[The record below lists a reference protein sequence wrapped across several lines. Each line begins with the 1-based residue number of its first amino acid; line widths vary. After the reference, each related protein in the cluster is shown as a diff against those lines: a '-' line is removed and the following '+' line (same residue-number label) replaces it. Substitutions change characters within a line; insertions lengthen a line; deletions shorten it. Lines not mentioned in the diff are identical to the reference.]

1 MTEIK
6 LEVGQVWFDPT
17 FQDTFTITGVH
28 HDVGFGN
35 LSSDIEN
42 GVVRLTHFDSKF
54 LSENMQLIKP
64 SRLSIDPSSFRP
76 GNVYVTVD
84 DRQVEI
90 HWAEVL
96 GMLLKAIHPDG
107 PSTEW
112 QNLSGRQVLELGKT
126 RVDITPDDMSD
137 VGVSVTTFRN
147 GKVTLRA
154 AAIELLWAIQQV
166 ASKE

>member
-54 LSENMQLIKP
+54 LSENMQLVKP
-64 SRLSIDPSSFRP
+64 NRLAIEESTFRP
-76 GNVYVTVD
+76 GNVYLTLD
-84 DRQVEI
+84 DRQVEV
-90 HWAEVL
+90 HWAELL
-96 GMLLKAIHPDG
+96 GMLLKAIDTEGSALEWKNLDG
-107 PSTEW
+107 DLQLQTGNKTNVEIIAHAQSNPNVNIFRGDKCILAMRAE
-112 QNLSGRQVLELGKT
+112 EL
-126 RVDITPDDMSD
+126 M
-137 VGVSVTTFRN
+137 
-147 GKVTLRA
+147 
-154 AAIELLWAIQQV
+154 WAIQQV